1 MFISNVGYCFDLS
14 IQGENVCSYYSRYGI
29 CKYGPACKHDHPINH
44 AHSSM
49 LTVSAVDQPSLLG
62 QPPGRDSWIL
72 NPESEAFNIYIRNVK
87 NGM

>member
-1 MFISNVGYCFDLS
+1 MREAVGKKINLILHFGSLFLMFISNVGYCFDLS

-62 QPPGRDSWIL
+62 QPPGRDS
-72 NPESEAFNIYIRNVK
+72 
-87 NGM
+87 